1 MALLSVSQM
10 ILSVVGNDHKKK
22 KKKKNERNPEKKQ
35 GVKPKLCQM
44 QDLSFKYL
52 AEGV

>member
-1 MALLSVSQM
+1 MALLSVFQM
-10 ILSVVGNDHKKK
+10 ILSVVGNDH
-22 KKKKNERNPEKKQ
+22 KKKNERNPEKKQ

-44 QDLSFKYL
+44 QVLSCKYL